1 MPYLKITILILVL
14 SLIGCTSNNTV
25 QSNKENKNPFFGGS
39 YKIGDPYLVDGKV
52 YYPSDNIDYDEVGI
66 ASWYGKKFH
75 KKLTANGETFDM
87 FKISAAH
94 KTLPLPS
101 IVKVTNLENNKSI
114 ILRVNDRGPFAK
126 NRIIDL
132 SMRAAERLGFK
143 DQGTSKVR
151 VQYYSSAKV
160 YDAFG
165 RVVPKNK
172 YLNSSEI
179 NMYKKR
185 NNSKKTYNL
194 SIGSFRDKEN
204 VERIKKI
211 LKGFTKLKIQKKEKD
226 NVNLFKIFIGPYYRK
241 EYLIRLQ
248 ETVNVLGITGT
259 KIVLNEEN

>member
-1 MPYLKITILILVL
+1 MSYFKVIILILVL
-14 SLIGCTSNNTV
+14 SLIGCTSNNTIQV
-25 QSNKENKNPFFGGS
+25 YKKNKNPFFGGS

-52 YYPSDNIDYDEVGI
+52 YYPSDNTDYDEVGI

-126 NRIIDL
+126 DRIIDL
-132 SMRAAERLGFK
+132 SMRAAEILGFK
-143 DQGTSKVR
+143 DQGTSQVR

-160 YDAFG
+160 YDASG
-165 RVVPKNK
+165 RIVPKNK
-172 YLNSSEI
+172 YLKSSEI

-185 NNSKKTYNL
+185 NNSKETFNL

-204 VERIKKI
+204 VERIKKM
-211 LKGFTKLKIQKKEKD
+211 LKGFAKLKVEKKEKD
-226 NVNLFKIFIGPYYRK
+226 GVSLFKVFIGPYYRK

-248 ETVNVLGITGT
+248 ETIKIIGITGT
-259 KIVLNEEN
+259 KIVVNEEK